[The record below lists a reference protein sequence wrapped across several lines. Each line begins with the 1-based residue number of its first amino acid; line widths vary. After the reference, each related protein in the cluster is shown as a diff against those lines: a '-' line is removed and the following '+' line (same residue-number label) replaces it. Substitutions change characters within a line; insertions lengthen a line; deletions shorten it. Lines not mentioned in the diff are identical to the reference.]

1 MSTIENGVSKAVDVS
16 VVPNPHAEAAQQRV
30 NELRQMRELIPHFT
44 VPASTKETARLH
56 SAASVSPE
64 FVELTA
70 MAVANENALV
80 RGNAPTP
87 AEVRDLMSY
96 ADAYSP
102 FADELEALA
111 QFVRHSVTA
120 ARNRAG
126 TDALTTYSLARR
138 LAKLPENAGLATYVA
153 DMRRALGRGRK
164 ASPEAIAKKAA
175 ETAARAAEKAAK
187 AAAKAVRTPAKP
199 APAVPPTQQPS

>member
-1 MSTIENGVSKAVDVS
+1 MSTIENGVSKE
-16 VVPNPHAEAAQQRV
+16 VVPNPHAEAAQERV
-30 NELRQMRELIPHFT
+30 NELRHVRELIPRF
-44 VPASTKETARLH
+44 VIPASGKETSLLA

-70 MAVANENALV
+70 MAVANQKALV
-80 RGNAPTP
+80 RGEALTP

-111 QFVRHSVTA
+111 QFVRHSVTV
-120 ARNRAG
+120 ARNAAG
-126 TDALTTYSLARR
+126 SEALTTYALAQR
-138 LAKLPENAGLATYVA
+138 LAKKPQHAGLATYVA

-164 ASPEAIAKKAA
+164 TTPEAAAKKAEA
-175 ETAARAAEKAAK
+175 EAARAAAKAAK
-187 AAAKAVRTPAKP
+187 AAEKIAKP
-199 APAVPPTQQPS
+199 VAK